1 MKQSG
6 ECVAV
11 PLNGLRKFGGEQRI
25 ALRVPIEFP
34 FGVARLQI
42 PAVPTGVRYQLKVRM
57 PGECR
62 VMQFIREG
70 RRAVVPGM
78 SESQACKRS
87 IYVPCPKPR
96 KTLKC
101 HSAYRALEG
110 AQRRA
115 PRHANPA
122 NAVFSCL
129 FQANVPETR
138 QHMDVLV
145 TVHMGKPSWV
155 GAIFSAEQQLVPN
168 LFADRGLHR
177 PPLQKQLPYQVLPI
191 GDDPAI
197 G

>member
-1 MKQSG
+1 MKRVG
-6 ECVAV
+6 ERVAV

-34 FGVARLQI
+34 FGVARLQM
-42 PAVPTGVRYQLKVRM
+42 PAVPSGVRYQLNVRM

-62 VMQFIREG
+62 VMQFIRESS
-70 RRAVVPGM
+70 RAVAPGM

-87 IYVPCPKPR
+87 IHVPCPKPR
-96 KTLKC
+96 KTLKG

-122 NAVFSCL
+122 NAVFPCL
-129 FQANVPETR
+129 FHANIPETR
-138 QHMDVLV
+138 QNMDVLV
-145 TVHMGKPSWV
+145 TFHMGKPPWV
-155 GAIFSAEQQLVPN
+155 SSIFSAQQQLAPN

-177 PPLQKQLPYQVLPI
+177 PSLQKQLPYQILPI
-191 GDDPAI
+191 GDDPAV